1 MVYKEYETVIGLEI
15 HCELA
20 TKTKIFCS
28 CPTTFGAKENENVC
42 PVCLGMPGTLPVLNK
57 SVVDFAVR
65 VGIALNC
72 EIANYSKMDR
82 KNYFYPDLPKAYQ
95 ISQYE
100 QPICQNG
107 YLDIEDEQGN
117 TKRIG
122 ITRIHIEEDA
132 GKLIH
137 SYRSTL
143 LDNNRCGVP
152 LIEIVTEPDMRS
164 AFEAEAFARKVR
176 SIIQAT
182 KSSDCKMQ
190 EGSIRFDVNLSI
202 MPKGS
207 DTFGTRTEMK
217 NLNSFRSLI
226 RAIGY
231 ESRRQEDVLNDG
243 GEIYQ
248 ETRRWDDTKGMSITM
263 RSKEDAHDYRYFPDP
278 DLVPIVLTDEYIQ
291 NMKDTLPELPD
302 AKLARYV
309 NDLSLTEYDA
319 KQITL
324 DPEVCEFFEEASKS
338 ADAKTCANFI
348 IGDIFALI
356 KNSEEGFS
364 AVKFTAKQLADLINL
379 VADNTISLS
388 ASKKVLAEMFETG
401 EEAKVLVDKLGLA
414 QISDTD
420 AIESL
425 VIETIKNN
433 PKSVEDFKAGK
444 TKAVGFIVGQVMKA
458 SKGKANPKVVN
469 ELVDKALKSI

>member
-1 MVYKEYETVIGLEI
+1 MSYIEYDTVIGLEI

-42 PVCLGMPGTLPVLNK
+42 PVCLGLPGTLPVLNR

-65 VGIALNC
+65 VGLALNC
-72 EIANYSKMDR
+72 RIANYSKMDR

-100 QPICQNG
+100 QPLCENG
-107 YLDIEDEQGN
+107 YLDIELEDGS

-132 GKLIH
+132 GKLTH
-137 SYRSTL
+137 SFRSTL

-164 AFEAEAFARKVR
+164 AYEAEAFARKVR

-207 DTFGTRTEMK
+207 DKFGTRTEMK
-217 NLNSFRSLI
+217 NLNSFRNLI

-231 ESRRQEDVLNDG
+231 ESRRQEDVLLDG
-243 GEIYQ
+243 DKVIQ
-248 ETRRWDDTKGMSITM
+248 ETRRWDDTKGMSVSM

-278 DLVPIVLTDEYIQ
+278 DLVPIVLTDEYIKYMQ
-291 NMKDTLPELPD
+291 DTLPELPE
-302 AKLARYV
+302 AKLQRYI
-309 NDLSLTEYDA
+309 NELKITEYDA
-319 KQITL
+319 KQITA
-324 DPEVCEFFEEASKS
+324 DSDVMEYFEEASKYT
-338 ADAKTCANFI
+338 DAKNVANFI
-348 IGDIFALI
+348 IGDIFALL
-356 KNSEEGFS
+356 KTTEEGFTS
-364 AVKFTAKQLADLINL
+364 LKITPVQLAELINL
-379 VADNTISLS
+379 VKDSTISIS
-388 ASKKVLAEMFETG
+388 ASKKVLAAMFETG
-401 EEAKVLVDKLGLA
+401 EDAKVLVEKLGLM
-414 QISDTD
+414 QVSDEG
-420 AIESL
+420 AIEAI
-425 VIETIKNN
+425 VRETLSAN
-433 PKSVEDFKAGK
+433 PKSVEDYKGGK
-444 TKAVGFIVGQVMKA
+444 KQAMGYLVGQVMRA
-458 SKGKANPKVVN
+458 SKGKANPKIVN
-469 ELVDKALKSI
+469 ELVAKVLSEM